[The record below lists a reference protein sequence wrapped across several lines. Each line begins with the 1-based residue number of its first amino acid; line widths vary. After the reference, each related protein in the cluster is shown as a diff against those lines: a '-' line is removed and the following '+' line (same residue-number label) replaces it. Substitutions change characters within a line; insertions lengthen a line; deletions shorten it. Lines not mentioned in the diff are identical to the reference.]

1 MLGVRRRPTLDGPL
15 LVLAIASALLIS
27 THLRRVDRYWFQVTP
42 WVLYF
47 GTVALIEIAQLLFRR
62 RQLLGR
68 FVALVPLVLIVVAH
82 LVVLPGKV
90 SDARDYDAA
99 GRIQSGPTNPSV
111 APIFEA
117 VSEFTPPDATIAY
130 FRARTMT
137 LLTDRRS
144 FQTKNLE
151 RIAQNADYFAQ
162 RRGSTYWQ
170 PNLDENAARLA
181 GFEEVWSDRTWIL
194 WRTPGGSE

>member
-1 MLGVRRRPTLDGPL
+1 PTLDGPL
-15 LVLAIASALLIS
+15 LLLMLGSALLIS
-27 THLRRVDRYWFQVTP
+27 THLRKVDRYWFQVTP
-42 WVLYF
+42 WVVYF
-47 GTVALIEIAQLLFRR
+47 ATVALLAVGQLVFSR
-62 RQLLGR
+62 RQQVGR
-68 FVALVPLVLIVVAH
+68 ALALAPLTIVVVAH

-90 SDARDYDAA
+90 GDAREYNAA
-99 GRIQSGPTNPSV
+99 GRVQSGPSNPNV
-111 APIFEA
+111 APVFDA
-117 VSEFTPPDATIAY
+117 VSAFTPPDAIVAY

-170 PNLDENAARLA
+170 PELEAAAARLA
-181 GFEEVWSDRTWIL
+181 GFEEVWSDDSWIL
-194 WRTPGGSE
+194 WRTPDN

>member
-1 MLGVRRRPTLDGPL
+1 
-15 LVLAIASALLIS
+15 
-27 THLRRVDRYWFQVTP
+27 VDRYWFQVTP

-47 GTVALIEIAQLLFRR
+47 GTVALIEITQLLFRR
-62 RQLLGR
+62 RQRIGQ
-68 FVALVPLVLIVVAH
+68 FVALVPLVVIVVAH

-90 SDARDYDAA
+90 SDARDYNAA
-99 GRIQSGPTNPSV
+99 GRIQSGPTNPNV

-117 VSEFTPPDATIAY
+117 VREFTPPDATIAY
-130 FRARTMT
+130 LRSRTMT

-151 RIAQNADYFAQ
+151 RVAQNADYFAQ

-170 PNLDENAARLA
+170 PDLSLSEARAA
-181 GFEEVWSDRTWIL
+181 GFEEVWSDPTWIL
-194 WRTPGGSE
+194 WRTPSADPVGQ